1 MAPGWMEGPRLL
13 QAGVEKLGGSRL
25 QSMTQLQVVKRGT
38 ESKVLRYAPQLQAEV
53 KRAWWFQVEMEG
65 GSLAFQTGM
74 EEALVP
80 A

>member
-13 QAGVEKLGGSRL
+13 QAGMEKLGGSRL
-25 QSMTQLQVVKRGT
+25 QSMTQLQVVKRGYRIKST
-38 ESKVLRYAPQLQAEV
+38 EIAPQLQAEA
-53 KRAWWFQVEMEG
+53 KRAWWFQAEMEG
-65 GSLAFQTGM
+65 GSSALQTGM